1 MSEQRLTRETMSIEE
16 ATISN
21 MWEIAAIVEDLG
33 ELSANPVRLFGSF
46 SVFGLFGSFC
56 IPISQPNERDKL
68 NKPVLVLL
76 NQTNQIDQINEINR
90 LRSRPENRRILIQQ
104 LNLST

>member
-46 SVFGLFGSFC
+46 SFWFGWFILYSD
-56 IPISQPNERDKL
+56 QPT
-68 NKPVLVLL
+68 
-76 NQTNQIDQINEINR
+76 Q
-90 LRSRPENRRILIQQ
+90 
-104 LNLST
+104 